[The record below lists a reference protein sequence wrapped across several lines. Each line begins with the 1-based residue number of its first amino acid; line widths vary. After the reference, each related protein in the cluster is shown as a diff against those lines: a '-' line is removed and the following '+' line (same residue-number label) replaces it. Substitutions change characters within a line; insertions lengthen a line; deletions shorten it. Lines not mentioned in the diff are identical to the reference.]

1 MRMTLLV
8 AAASVV
14 ALGACKKDKGDAYD
28 SAATT
33 DSATMAKAT
42 PATADTSAKLNDANI
57 AALLDEANAADS
69 SAGNLATTKGTKA
82 DVRAFGK
89 LMMNDHHA
97 LRKAGQDLV
106 TKLNVTPT
114 PPANDSLP
122 IKAKAAQDNLT
133 AMDKGATW
141 DKAYIDGEV
150 TTHQMVLGLIDQ
162 AQTAAQAPELK
173 ALLTKA
179 RPNIEM
185 HLKRAQDIQGKLA
198 ADSTKKD

>member
-8 AAASVV
+8 AAAGAV
-14 ALGACKKDKGDAYD
+14 ALAACAKNKDAAYD
-28 SAATT
+28 SAATA

-42 PATADTSAKLNDANI
+42 PSPADTSAKLNDANI

-69 SAGNLATTKGTKA
+69 TAGNLATKMGTKA

-97 LRKAGQDLV
+97 LRKAGLDLV
-106 TKLNVTPT
+106 AKLNVTPVA
-114 PPANDSLP
+114 PANDSLP
-122 IKAKAAQDNLT
+122 TKANAALDHLT
-133 AMDKGATW
+133 AMDKGAGW
-141 DKAYIDGEV
+141 DRAYIDGEV
-150 TTHQMVLGLIDQ
+150 ATHQMVLGLIEQ
-162 AQTAAQAPELK
+162 AQTAAQAQELK
-173 ALLTKA
+173 DLLTKA

-198 ADSTKKD
+198 ADSTKKN